1 MLSVEMLAA
10 RYGDSLLVTWGAPG
24 DKHRMLIDAGLAG
37 AYPAI
42 KARLGEL
49 DCDIDLFVVTH
60 VDTDHVGGAVKLL
73 ADDEVAQRVAGVWFN
88 GYVHLEQFSDILG
101 ALDGERLTALIRA
114 RAMTWNEGWPDA
126 PNDECGGAIVVRDV
140 PPVVEVGGGATITLL
155 SPTPDKLR
163 RLHDVWLKAI
173 TKAGLVDGTEGVRD
187 EAEADRIA
195 DLLGS
200 LADLADVRSD
210 PDDAEAN
217 GSSIAFVFEH
227 EGVRILFGGDA
238 HSDALLASLA
248 HLAPEG
254 ERYRVDACKL
264 PHHGS
269 RRNVSSAFVARL
281 DCSYWWFSSNGVQFH
296 HPNDEAIARVIRY
309 GSPGARLAGNYR
321 SDRWAAFTAA
331 HPPSENG
338 YALELP
344 DEGCEGLMITL
355 DPPARAAGAAAA
367 RSR

>member
-24 DKHRMLIDAGLAG
+24 DEHRMLIDAGLAG

-60 VDTDHVGGAVKLL
+60 VDIDHVGGAVKLL

-140 PPVVEVGGGATITLL
+140 PPVVELGGGATITLL

-227 EGVRILFGGDA
+227 EGVRILFGADA

-254 ERYRVDACKL
+254 
-264 PHHGS
+264 
-269 RRNVSSAFVARL
+269 
-281 DCSYWWFSSNGVQFH
+281 
-296 HPNDEAIARVIRY
+296 
-309 GSPGARLAGNYR
+309 
-321 SDRWAAFTAA
+321 DR
-331 HPPSENG
+331 HQ
-338 YALELP
+338 
-344 DEGCEGLMITL
+344 
-355 DPPARAAGAAAA
+355 
-367 RSR
+367 